1 MSGLLRT
8 QETMAD
14 SDYNQATFQ
23 QQGLVLY
30 SSWVVLSPQAQSLIL
45 KLILA
50 EEEAYEEAHKQ
61 GRGGR

>member
-1 MSGLLRT
+1 
-8 QETMAD
+8 MAD

-30 SSWVVLSPQAQSLIL
+30 SSWVVLSPQAQSLIP
-45 KLILA
+45 KFILA

-61 GRGGR
+61 GKGGR